1 MDLQKIEVRMLE
13 LVYFILCSYGMTQ
26 ILLYGDIFNSIRPS
40 KNFLGGFGKLFHCP
54 MCMGFWTGVFLLG
67 INQHSELFTY
77 DHTFVNFLLLGSLSS
92 GTSYVL
98 CTAFGDEGIKH
109 EYTKR

>member
-1 MDLQKIEVRMLE
+1 MLE
-13 LVYFILCSYGMTQ
+13 LLYFILCAYGMTQ
-26 ILLYGDIFNSIRPS
+26 IVVYGEIFNSIRPS
-40 KNFLGGFGKLFHCP
+40 KEFLNGFGKLFHCP
-54 MCMGFWTGVFLLG
+54 MCMGFWIGAFLFG

-98 CTAFGDEGIKH
+98 CTIFGDEGIKYEH
-109 EYTKR
+109 TNRQ